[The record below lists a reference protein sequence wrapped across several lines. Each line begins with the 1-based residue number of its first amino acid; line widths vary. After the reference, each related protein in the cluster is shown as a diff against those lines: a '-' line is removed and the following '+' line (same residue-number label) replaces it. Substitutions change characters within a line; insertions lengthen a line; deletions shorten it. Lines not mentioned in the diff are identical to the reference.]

1 MNFLLNGEI
10 EKKNHFNKRIKRMS
24 TIYIYIYIYTYIYI
38 YIIKFDWMIKLK
50 TNKNYTKDWRKI

>member
-24 TIYIYIYIYTYIYI
+24 TIYIYIHIYI

-50 TNKNYTKDWRKI
+50 TNKNYTKGWRKI